1 MPVALELMLPRALH
15 GVSVRGTLARKAS
28 SVADSIEES
37 TRDSTI
43 RQVGESVAGRAVRVV
58 SAPSSVA
65 RDISDSLS
73 RYNPFPLAFFKRHSL
88 IRQRSYIFYDATV
101 QDDFLSSQS

>member
-73 RYNPFPLAFFKRHSL
+73 RYNPFPFTFFKRHSL
-88 IRQRSYIFYDATV
+88 IRQRSYNFYDATV
-101 QDDFLSSQS
+101 